1 MSDASK
7 IDDGGAASDLIPIE
21 TTWKADKTYYRYTC
35 VKCGG
40 EGRNTYCEPSY
51 TQMMERR
58 LCWDCNYWV
67 EEEKRYEKEHRTMT
81 IIDGHVY
88 GPGSRTSG
96 SMRGMAG
103 RRFDIEYI
111 DPSAYAGQRVT
122 TFDLWSGSTMPDHL
136 RARFPDTARF
146 LGGAER
152 AQVGETTCW
161 NPSDRKS
168 EPYPLP
174 NTLRLNIA
182 ASKTGGPEHG

>member
-1 MSDASK
+1 MRDTASK
-7 IDDGGAASDLIPIE
+7 MAGLTPIE
-21 TTWKADKTYYRYTC
+21 TTWKSDKTYYRYTC

-40 EGRNTYCEPSY
+40 EGRNTYSEPSY
-51 TQMMERR
+51 SQMMERR
-58 LCWDCNYWV
+58 LCWHCNFWL
-67 EEEKRYEKEHRTMT
+67 EEEKRYEKEHRKMT

-88 GPGSRTSG
+88 GPGNRTTG
-96 SMRGMAG
+96 PMRGMAG

-111 DPSAYAGQRVT
+111 EPSIYAGQRVT

-161 NPSDRKS
+161 NPSDHKS

-174 NTLRLNIA
+174 NTLKPTDAITSYRE
-182 ASKTGGPEHG
+182 ASNDKA